1 MTSHLLFI
9 DTEASALPAKWNLP
23 LTADDNWPHSVQISW
38 IIYDSDRRVVKK
50 ENHYINSNGFT
61 ITDSAIKTHGLTQAF
76 LATNGQPRDEVLKL
90 LCADLANYRPMVIG
104 HFIRMDYYVL
114 GADMHRA
121 GLYNPLTT
129 LPIFCTMVATKHLIW
144 NPLPRQLRLD
154 DLYLY
159 LFNKELLG
167 QHNAMVD
174 AQATADCFYELLDRG
189 EINDEYINSQTADFE
204 PFRDPT
210 TKGEGCVLPA
220 LILALL
226 FILIIWIL

>member
-1 MTSHLLFI
+1 MTDYLLFI

-23 LTADDNWPHSVQISW
+23 LTAGDNWPHSVQISW
-38 IIYDSDRRVVKK
+38 IIYDKNRGLVKK
-50 ENHYINSNGFT
+50 ENHYIKNEGFT
-61 ITDSAIKTHGLTQAF
+61 ITQSAIDTHGLTPAF
-76 LATNGQPRDEVLKL
+76 LDKHGEPRDEVLQL
-90 LCADLANYRPMVIG
+90 LCADLGNYRPMVIG

-114 GADMHRA
+114 GADMLRA
-121 GLYNPLTT
+121 NLYNPLTT
-129 LPIFCTMVATKHLIW
+129 MPVFCTMVATKHLVW

-159 LFNKELLG
+159 LFNKDLLG

-174 AQATADCFYELLDRG
+174 AQATADCFYELFDRG
-189 EINDEYINSQTADFE
+189 EINDDYIKTQTADFE

-210 TKGEGCVLPA
+210 VKGEGCMLPT